1 MGGGPRAQE
10 VGAAGGDVV
19 GEDVDAV
26 EGGEGAKGLAA
37 ETGGVRAAAGQ
48 GTGGG
53 ELAAEDLDE
62 EVAVAA
68 GGFKEAGADIGA
80 LSGHQ
85 VTHIADE
92 PIGGENLPVVPH
104 TLAGLDESLFRF
116 LGLRH

>member
-26 EGGEGAKGLAA
+26 EGGEGAEGLAA

-62 EVAVAA
+62 KVAVAA
-68 GGFKEAGADIGA
+68 GGLQEAGADVGA
-80 LSGHQ
+80 LGGHQ
-85 VTHIADE
+85 GAHVADE
-92 PIGGENLPVVPH
+92 PIGGEDLPVVPPH
-104 TLAGLDESLFRF
+104 PAGLE
-116 LGLRH
+116 